1 MQATR
6 SRRTAPASKPPW
18 LNSLCAH
25 PIQEESLRQDVHAF
39 FQRPHVANGYM
50 GRCAVETLR
59 DRQYF
64 RKAEADASVG
74 ITLIDA
80 ARLCLHEVDL
90 GFAESGE
97 DGRVDVLRS
106 VANGRFY
113 ARLPAS
119 KRHIKKEAV
128 GKRAGAGANEH
139 LQIAIRNLKLKLCPN
154 LACPSLDIC
163 AYATYDACPES

>member
-1 MQATR
+1 MFT
-6 SRRTAPASKPPW
+6 
-18 LNSLCAH
+18 L
-25 PIQEESLRQDVHAF
+25 F

-80 ARLCLHEVDL
+80 ARVCLHEVDL

-139 LQIAIRNLKLKLCPN
+139 LQIAVRNIKLKLCPN